1 MQLTRVKICGITK
14 LEDAL
19 CAVEAGADALGFVFY
34 EKSPRYITPLKA
46 QRIVAALPPFV
57 TTVGL
62 FVNKPQDN
70 IRRIMTQ
77 ARLQVVQLHGD
88 EKPEDCRDLEP
99 WQVIKALRVKNAESL
114 VGADEYPV
122 DALLLDAWSGN
133 QYGGSGKSFDWDLLT
148 DLNARVPLVLAGGL
162 GPDNVA
168 EAVARVRPFA
178 VDVSSGVEES
188 PGRKDHQKIINF
200 IKQVKNR

>member
-46 QRIVAALPPFV
+46 QRIVSALPPFV

-62 FVNKPQDN
+62 FVNEPQDK
-70 IRRIMTQ
+70 IRRIMTL

-99 WQVIKALRVKNAESL
+99 WQVIKALRVKNADSL

-133 QYGGSGKSFDWDLLT
+133 QYGGSGKRFDWDLLT

-162 GPDNVA
+162 SPDNVA